1 MGLSHSK
8 AKIDALK
15 REQKLIMK
23 LNADMEKQLATQ
35 EEANKRKQQATFEQM
50 VATLLAVA
58 QSKANETVMND
69 EKSEIEIA
77 GTTYEVIHYVSRG
90 GFGKIYKATVKNT
103 GRIVAIKILEN
114 TPDIQEEI
122 KNEIN
127 FLRVTKRICIDN
139 HPIIQ
144 YRGSKITNEGIFIAM
159 EYAICDLR
167 TFWKNKTF
175 YETIE
180 EITIFGMVIIV
191 YVLRALAFLE
201 RLNIIHGD
209 IKPHNIVLVPT
220 KKYFCIKLIDFAAA
234 EKMNTLHEQL
244 TVDADKIHTVFFAS
258 PEFLQYDSKNRIS
271 RHLHKKSDVWAAGV
285 MFYLLFCGEFPWK
298 DENEYRHFCNDRY
311 AQDIVVPAAGGY
323 RMIIELLLRKNP
335 DERSSAKE
343 TLKQLKAHPVF
354 GKIVES
360 LHKSFCPVDDVCYM
374 EVPDDIRQELAQ
386 LARPDHYTGRPISP
400 SKRKSVE
407 IRPRCRY
414 CRKCNRTDLDH
425 REKFAHPGDSDYH
438 VLEVSAGGLSEN
450 PKCHYGIYCY
460 RNDQDHCS
468 KYSHPTDSEHGHTKT
483 QQDANHTD
491 DF

>member
-1 MGLSHSK
+1 
-8 AKIDALK
+8 
-15 REQKLIMK
+15 MK
-23 LNADMEKQLATQ
+23 LNTNMEKQLAAQ
-35 EEANKRKQQATFEQM
+35 EEANKRQQQATFEQM
-50 VATLLAVA
+50 VAMLLAVA
-58 QSKANETVMND
+58 QSKANATVISD

-90 GFGKIYKATVKNT
+90 GFGKIYKAKVKNT

-127 FLRVTKRICIDN
+127 FLRVTKRILIDN
-139 HPIIQ
+139 HPVIQ

-159 EYAICDLR
+159 EYAICDLH

-175 YETIE
+175 YEKVE
-180 EITIFGMVIIV
+180 EISIFGMVIIV

-209 IKPHNIVLVPT
+209 IKPNNIVLVPT
-220 KKYFCIKLIDFAAA
+220 KQYFCIKLIDFGAA
-234 EKMNTLHEQL
+234 EKMYTQREQL
-244 TVDADKIHTVFFAS
+244 TVDADKVHTVFFAS
-258 PEFLQYDSKNRIS
+258 PEFLRYDSKNRIS

-285 MFYLLFCGEFPWK
+285 MFYLLFCGEFPWN
-298 DENEYRHFCNDRY
+298 DEKEYKHFCNDRF
-311 AQDIVVPAAGGY
+311 AQDIVVPVTDGY

-374 EVPDDIRQELAQ
+374 EVPDDVRQE
-386 LARPDHYTGRPISP
+386 
-400 SKRKSVE
+400 
-407 IRPRCRY
+407 
-414 CRKCNRTDLDH
+414 TDLDH
-425 REKFAHPGDSDYH
+425 REKFAHPDDSDYD
-438 VLEVSAGGLSEN
+438 VLEVSADGLSEN
-450 PKCHYGIYCY
+450 PKCRYGCTHQALLDNHDYAMIPHIDDSDDRDHGSFRPSHSACDDNS
-460 RNDQDHCS
+460 NDHS
-468 KYSHPTDSEHGHTKT
+468 SHPFAFQHWFLLLLP
-483 QQDANHTD
+483 NL
-491 DF
+491 F

>member
-1 MGLSHSK
+1 
-8 AKIDALK
+8 
-15 REQKLIMK
+15 MK
-23 LNADMEKQLATQ
+23 LNTDMEKQLAAQ
-35 EEANKRKQQATFEQM
+35 EEANKRQQQATFEQM
-50 VATLLAVA
+50 VAMLLAVA
-58 QSKANETVMND
+58 QSKANATVISD

-90 GFGKIYKATVKNT
+90 GFGKIYKAKVKNT

-127 FLRVTKRICIDN
+127 FLRVIKRILIDN
-139 HPIIQ
+139 HPVIQ

-159 EYAICDLR
+159 EYAICDLH

-175 YETIE
+175 YEKVE
-180 EITIFGMVIIV
+180 EISIFGMVIIV

-209 IKPHNIVLVPT
+209 IKPNNIVLVPT
-220 KKYFCIKLIDFAAA
+220 KQYFCIKLIDFGAA
-234 EKMNTLHEQL
+234 EKMYTQREQL
-244 TVDADKIHTVFFAS
+244 TVDADKVHTVFFAS
-258 PEFLQYDSKNRIS
+258 PEFLRYDSKNRIS

-285 MFYLLFCGEFPWK
+285 MFYLLFCGEFPWN
-298 DENEYRHFCNDRY
+298 DEKEYKHFCNDRF
-311 AQDIVVPAAGGY
+311 AQDIVVPVTGGY

-360 LHKSFCPVDDVCYM
+360 LHKSFCPVDDVFKLT
-374 EVPDDIRQELAQ
+374 Q
-386 LARPDHYTGRPISP
+386 PDHYTGRPVLP
-400 SKRKSVE
+400 SRRTSVE
-407 IRPRCRY
+407 KRRACRY
-414 CRKCNRTDLDH
+414 GRKCNRTDLDH

-438 VLEVSAGGLSEN
+438 VLAVSADGLSEN
-450 PKCHYGIYCY
+450 PKCRYGVYCY
-460 RNDQDHCS
+460 RYVILLYVKNDLQ
-468 KYSHPTDSEHGHTKT
+468 
-483 QQDANHTD
+483 
-491 DF
+491 